1 MKKAISFFSNAGIGD
16 FGVEMAGVSVVF
28 ANELIAKRANTYK
41 LNHPQSEVLIGDI
54 CNLTTEDV
62 EGIKNISDE
71 NPFLFIAT
79 PPCQGM
85 SAAGKRDKFDVRN
98 QLIKPTVALI
108 KEFLPEWV
116 WLENV
121 AAFQN
126 AMIPNTQN
134 IVDDNDNQ
142 ERIKIVDFIRQELEP
157 YGYKMEFKK
166 LDAKDYGVPQSR
178 VRTFTIL
185 TRTGAEISFPETTH
199 GKEKLPYVTLR
210 DAIYHLPRLSKD
222 DITEDPYH
230 YCPKHN
236 EQHIRWMSATPEG
249 QTAFDNEHIDD
260 RPHVVDSVTGEKRLI
275 KAFNTAYRRMWWDKP
290 ATTITMNSGS
300 ISSQCN
306 THPEDARVLSI
317 RELMILQTIPNTY
330 IFPEGTS
337 DKEMRE
343 MIGEAVPCQ
352 LAKII
357 TEHILHIDNQ
367 YRENN
372 KYETEGLK

>member
-16 FGVEMAGVSVVF
+16 FGVEMAGIPVVF

-41 LNHPQSEVLIGDI
+41 LNHPHSQVLTGDI
-54 CNLTTEDV
+54 CSLTNANLEVIKDV
-62 EGIKNISDE
+62 SNGS
-71 NPFLFIAT
+71 PFLFIAT

-85 SAAGKRDKFDVRN
+85 SAAGKRDKFDIRN
-98 QLIKPTVALI
+98 QLIKPTISLI

-121 AAFQN
+121 SAFQN
-126 AMIPNTQN
+126 AMIPDTPN
-134 IVDDNDNQ
+134 IVEDNDEQ
-142 ERIKIVDFIRQELEP
+142 ERIKIVDFIRKELEP
-157 YGYKMEFKK
+157 YGYHMDYKK
-166 LDAKDYGVPQSR
+166 LDAKDYGIPQSR

-185 TRTGAEISFPETTH
+185 TRTGAEITFPESTH
-199 GKEKLPYVTLR
+199 GEGKLPYVTLR
-210 DAIYHLPRLSKD
+210 DSIFHLPRLSKGD
-222 DITEDPYH
+222 TTNDPYH

-236 EQHIRWMSATPEG
+236 ESHIRWMEATPEG
-249 QTAFDNEHIDD
+249 QTAFNNVDIED
-260 RPHVVDSVTGEKRLI
+260 RPHVIDPLTGQKRLI
-275 KAFNTAYRRMWWDKP
+275 KAFNTAYRRMWWDRP

-306 THPEDARVLSI
+306 VHPEDARVLSI
-317 RELMILQTIPNTY
+317 RELMILQTIPSTY

-337 DKEMRE
+337 EKEMRD

-357 TEHILHIDNQ
+357 TEHILNIDRK
-367 YRENN
+367 YREN
-372 KYETEGLK
+372 KKLIETEEL